1 MQAVKA
7 GRPDLPL
14 DPLDYSTTLHSNTV
28 GPSRL
33 SSPPVRSRFASPRLP
48 RRHVT
53 DLSIEKEADDTNT
66 SIYSRSHR
74 TRLINALVPRVRELE
89 TAAPS
94 RSHPRH
100 RRQSRFV
107 CCVYV
112 RKNNNQPQLP
122 VTQACHNP
130 TLMSQTHRIPIGQRT
145 TESSQIR
152 AVTNGGTTERTN
164 ERKIDGSNEGGGSC

>member
-1 MQAVKA
+1 MQAGKA

-33 SSPPVRSRFASPRLP
+33 LQSGLASPRLS
-48 RRHVT
+48 RRRDVT

-74 TRLINALVPRVRELE
+74 TRLINALVSRVRELE

-107 CCVYV
+107 CFVYV
-112 RKNNNQPQLP
+112 RNNNNQPQLR
-122 VTQACHNP
+122 VTQASHPP
-130 TLMSQTHRIPIGQRT
+130 TLMSQTHRIPVGQRT
-145 TESSQIR
+145 SESSQIR
-152 AVTNGGTTERTN
+152 GVTNGGTTQRTN
-164 ERKIDGSNEGGGSC
+164 ERKSDGWNERGGSC